1 MLLIYVDGIIII
13 IAVNSS
19 QISKFISN
27 LVLVFNMKDRGE

>member
-1 MLLIYVDGIIII
+1 MLLIYVDGIII

-27 LVLVFNMKDRGE
+27 LVLVFNMKDRGK